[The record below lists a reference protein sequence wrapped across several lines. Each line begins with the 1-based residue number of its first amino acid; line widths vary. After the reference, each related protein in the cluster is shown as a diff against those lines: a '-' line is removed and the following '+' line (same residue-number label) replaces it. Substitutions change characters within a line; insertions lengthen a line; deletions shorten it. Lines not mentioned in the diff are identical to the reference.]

1 MQQYYFFAD
10 CSIVRTLTHI
20 HIVYLYIYNLNK
32 LSKEKQIMLQSFFAL
47 APLDMY
53 IVQTYKVREGTF
65 DASGS

>member
-1 MQQYYFFAD
+1 MN
-10 CSIVRTLTHI
+10 TLYSCT
-20 HIVYLYIYNLNK
+20 YNLNK

-65 DASGS
+65 DERGS